1 MKKILIIGAGWL
13 GLPFAQQLSAL
24 KHQVIVTRRSTN
36 SLREVPLAQES
47 KAILDLANDDAAKK
61 VRELVD
67 NNAIDI
73 VVGSFP
79 PGFRKGSGEEYAHQW
94 QKIIDGIKDSAVQKV
109 IMVSSTTVYPNQPVE
124 MREDDATLAKAN
136 SESDLFSDKARVM
149 LQAEQSL
156 LDSGKNF
163 TILRL
168 SGLFGPNRPPARF
181 VPHLKQISSR
191 APANMLHLDD
201 AINALL
207 FALSAVDQQ
216 VLNVS
221 TPTTVDK
228 ATFYQAAL
236 ESAQLDVDFPP
247 VVAVED
253 KRIVVDKLLQS
264 GFQFQYQS
272 TLDAL

>member
-1 MKKILIIGAGWL
+1 
-13 GLPFAQQLSAL
+13 
-24 KHQVIVTRRSTN
+24 
-36 SLREVPLAQES
+36 
-47 KAILDLANDDAAKK
+47 
-61 VRELVD
+61 
-67 NNAIDI
+67 
-73 VVGSFP
+73 
-79 PGFRKGSGEEYAHQW
+79 
-94 QKIIDGIKDSAVQKV
+94 
-109 IMVSSTTVYPNQPVE
+109 

-168 SGLFGPNRPPARF
+168 SGLFGPHRHPARF
-181 VPHLKQISSR
+181 VPQLKQISSR

-207 FALSAVDQQ
+207 FALSAADQQ

-236 ESAQLDVDFPP
+236 ESAQFDIDFPP